1 MNGKNNDY
9 NNTDIGENQY
19 DNDTNKSRP
28 KIIKSEDPYK
38 SRKIIIYLCFAFIG
52 LVNNLGYT
60 LIITGAQQFSSKVN
74 DDTLIAFYPF
84 ALIAFNSVARFI
96 NSKYLIT
103 LSYFK
108 RILGLSI
115 YFFSGYLFL
124 FIILTIIDSYEEFN
138 QKLAFLLTLI
148 PTIIMG
154 TGQSLGEA
162 TFLGYIRTFP
172 EDYISGWSAGTG
184 LAGIIAAIL
193 SLVFKLLEGHFD
205 LKNLYIIISPVT
217 ILFFFAYFTTYKIK
231 KNIDLKTVN
240 EEIDTSASYEVEQEG
255 KNEEI
260 LNNLSAADLP
270 DRPSDLV
277 HERIQHINTNRATDV
292 SLNKELTCRNFI
304 LGFKYGKRYILN
316 MFIVYFLEY
325 SVCTGF
331 SERANFFKYVDSSGA
346 FYEKAQYETF
356 LLFYQLGVVLSRSSL
371 FIFKYLKFVELLN
384 IIQFCNFV
392 FWFLEA
398 LLGITSN
405 QYVCFVTLILLG
417 LCGGGVYVGCFY
429 FILNDINIPPHFK
442 ELVLNISTLFNDFGV
457 LLSSVLC
464 VIFDNTFM
472 KTPLK

>member
-1 MNGKNNDY
+1 MEKNEEENDKIEQNND
-9 NNTDIGENQY
+9 DKEK
-19 DNDTNKSRP
+19 NKD
-28 KIIKSEDPYK
+28 DPYI
-38 SRKIIIYLCFAFIG
+38 SRKKLIYVCFAFIG
-52 LVNNLGYT
+52 LVNNLGYV
-60 LIITGAQQFSSKVN
+60 LIITSAQQFASKLN
-74 DDTLIAFYPF
+74 NDTLIAFYPL
-84 ALIAFNSVARFI
+84 ALIVFNSSARVI
-96 NSKYLIT
+96 NSKSCIT
-103 LSYFK
+103 ISYFK
-108 RILGLSI
+108 RILFLSI
-115 YFFSGYLFL
+115 YFCIGYLFL
-124 FIILTIIDSYEEFN
+124 FAILLIIDNSDDFDED
-138 QKLAFLLTLI
+138 LAFFLTLI
-148 PTIIMG
+148 PAVIMG
-154 TGQSLGEA
+154 TGQSFGEA

-172 EDYISGWSAGTG
+172 EDYVSGWSSGTG
-184 LAGIIAAIL
+184 LAGVFGASL
-193 SLVFKLLEGHFD
+193 SLIFKLIQESFD
-205 LKNLYIIISPVT
+205 LKNLYLIISPVT
-217 ILFFFAYFTTYKIK
+217 VLFFLAFYITYRIK
-231 KNIDLKTVN
+231 NRIDN
-240 EEIDTSASYEVEQEG
+240 ELIKSTWEESEDKKKENDEVYEGEERDS
-255 KNEEI
+255 KNESLEI
-260 LNNLSAADLP
+260 KGRLSQCSELLNGNQS
-270 DRPSDLV
+270 
-277 HERIQHINTNRATDV
+277 RASDV
-292 SLNKELTCRNFI
+292 SLNKNLSCGNFTI
-304 LGFKYGKRYILN
+304 AFKYGKRYILN

-371 FIFKYLKFVELLN
+371 LIYKYLKFVELLN

>member
-1 MNGKNNDY
+1 MNRKNNDY

-138 QKLAFLLTLI
+138 PKLAFLLTLI

-162 TFLGYIRTFP
+162 TLLGYIRTFP
-172 EDYISGWSAGTG
+172 EDYVSGWSAGTG

-193 SLVFKLLEGHFD
+193 SLAFKLLEGHF
-205 LKNLYIIISPVT
+205 
-217 ILFFFAYFTTYKIK
+217 
-231 KNIDLKTVN
+231 DLKTVN

-260 LNNLSAADLP
+260 LNNLSVADLP

>member
-9 NNTDIGENQY
+9 NNTDIGEKQY

-38 SRKIIIYLCFAFIG
+38 SRKIIIYICFAFIG

-172 EDYISGWSAGTG
+172 EDYVSGWSAGTG

-193 SLVFKLLEGHFD
+193 SLAFKLLEGHFD

-217 ILFFFAYFTTYKIK
+217 ILFFFAFTT
-231 KNIDLKTVN
+231 
-240 EEIDTSASYEVEQEG
+240 
-255 KNEEI
+255 
-260 LNNLSAADLP
+260 
-270 DRPSDLV
+270 
-277 HERIQHINTNRATDV
+277 
-292 SLNKELTCRNFI
+292 
-304 LGFKYGKRYILN
+304 
-316 MFIVYFLEY
+316 
-325 SVCTGF
+325 
-331 SERANFFKYVDSSGA
+331 
-346 FYEKAQYETF
+346 
-356 LLFYQLGVVLSRSSL
+356 L
-371 FIFKYLKFVELLN
+371 FIFFFIY
-384 IIQFCNFV
+384 
-392 FWFLEA
+392 
-398 LLGITSN
+398 
-405 QYVCFVTLILLG
+405 CF
-417 LCGGGVYVGCFY
+417 
-429 FILNDINIPPHFK
+429 
-442 ELVLNISTLFNDFGV
+442 
-457 LLSSVLC
+457 
-464 VIFDNTFM
+464 
-472 KTPLK
+472 

>member
-172 EDYISGWSAGTG
+172 EDYVSGWSAGTG

-193 SLVFKLLEGHFD
+193 SLAFKLLEGHFD
-205 LKNLYIIISPVT
+205 LKNLYIIISP
-217 ILFFFAYFTTYKIK
+217 
-231 KNIDLKTVN
+231 
-240 EEIDTSASYEVEQEG
+240 SASYEVEQEG